1 MPSIITIQN
10 IEETISNLNYRSET
24 TLKSKLIRAVRN
36 FYTDENSIEALTSI
50 NTEELVKYIW
60 DTGDDSALIKNKKK
74 NFSSVKSSVNSDL
87 KKLYQQGNNPQG
99 IIINHNNVFDI
110 SDEAKNKALSDIAD
124 IIREKE
130 DTSSKISLQKKGRAE
145 SSGDK
150 ALADIVNILQGKEND
165 VQSKISKISGIIQEI
180 LTEAISRADTPL
192 AGAEAEQIKKL
203 FDNLALQ
210 SQGPL
215 TAEVSSA
222 DDKPKEIIDNFH
234 EQSPQISTV
243 INSVNEMLAGALA
256 MNTSGLN
263 DSVTDQ
269 IKNLFGQ
276 LTDKVKSALGEG
288 RSLDDIGVTTAWE
301 EDGETKAKD
310 AHEEISSADDKEN
323 AGELIDIIEGSDIDQ
338 TLTEIRETDEGIL
351 EGTEEIIEVIEEILE
366 DEFAETTI
374 DIEEEFSQEKNIEDD
389 KSLAA
394 DAEDIDLNPEDLE
407 TVEIIE
413 TMGEIVEDD
422 SSGLS
427 ASAEEII
434 SESFPGEKSTKN
446 TEITETEL
454 SHPDKIEAELTE
466 EQFDEIP
473 GDMPYEEITEAE
485 SDNSIFLS
493 EEGIPEETFSEEI
506 DFVEPVIDDDFADT
520 VNESAEIND
529 GEQEDIEIAEE
540 AFSEEIEEIIE
551 ESAEDLDEVSME
563 LNDITGKPV
572 DEDLQSKA
580 DILTELASAAK
591 VLEKIGPD
599 LSNNF
604 FSEEE
609 IKQKAKLLSEEFDSY
624 LSMRERF
631 YNQHILIKSGNYS
644 IGSNED
650 EKGLPLTIISLRE
663 FYIGKFPVA
672 NALFEIF
679 IEQTGYITTAERH
692 GYGMVYIPRMQK
704 VKNLVTGTES
714 FIWNSQLQHKRVPGA
729 CWYRPSGPSST
740 LHIKRIH
747 PVVQVSLEDA
757 CAFAAWTGKR
767 IPTEAEW
774 EAATRTSQSYL
785 YPWGSDWQDDACNLE
800 KSLQGDT
807 TPVDQYIKF
816 ANDYEVVDSL
826 GNVLEWTLDPWTTS
840 RHSEEEDETFVVK
853 GASWI
858 SDCPATLTGR
868 QPAYKDSSSNI
879 LGFRCIAI

>member
-10 IEETISNLNYRSET
+10 IEETINSLNYRSET
-24 TLKSKLIRAVRN
+24 TLKSKLIRAIRN
-36 FYTDENSIEALTSI
+36 FYKDENSIEALTSI

-87 KKLYQQGNNPQG
+87 KKIYQQGNNPQG

-130 DTSSKISLQKKGRAE
+130 DTGSKIRPQQEDTVE
-145 SSGDK
+145 STGDK
-150 ALADIVNILQGKEND
+150 ALADIVDILQDKEND
-165 VQSKISKISGIIQEI
+165 FQNKLSKISGIIQEI
-180 LTEAISRADTPL
+180 LSEAISRTGDQL
-192 AGAEAEQIKKL
+192 ANAEAEQVKKL
-203 FDNLALQ
+203 FGDLPAQLQTALSAKDTDTDNNSAEISNV
-210 SQGPL
+210 SQEHGP
-215 TAEVSSA
+215 E
-222 DDKPKEIIDNFH
+222 
-234 EQSPQISTV
+234 ISTT
-243 INSVNEMLAGALA
+243 INSVNEMLADALA
-256 MNTSGLN
+256 MNASGLN
-263 DSVTDQ
+263 GGDTER

-276 LTDKVKSALGEG
+276 LADKVKSALGEG
-288 RSLDDIGVTTAWE
+288 RSIDDIGIAAAWE
-301 EDGETKAKD
+301 DGGTADAKD
-310 AHEEISSADDKEN
+310 AHAEISSASDEES
-323 AGELIDIIEGSDIDQ
+323 AGKLIDIIEESDIDQ
-338 TLTEIRETDEGIL
+338 ASIEAGEAGEEVL
-351 EGTEEIIEVIEEILE
+351 EGAEEIEEIIEEVPE
-366 DEFAETTI
+366 DELVETVA
-374 DIEEEFSQEKNIEDD
+374 DIEESIEKEFSTDKGIDD
-389 KSLAA
+389 IPLAA
-394 DAEDIDLNPEDLE
+394 DTEDIYLSPEDLE
-407 TVEIIE
+407 TIEVIE
-413 TMGEIVEDD
+413 TIDEIVENT
-422 SSGLS
+422 SSGYDT
-427 ASAEEII
+427 AEEII
-434 SESFPGEKSTKN
+434 SNAAYGETP
-446 TEITETEL
+446 TDDAEITENEL
-454 SHPDKIEAELTE
+454 STTDKIEAGLTE

-473 GDMPYEEITEAE
+473 GDITYEEITERE
-485 SDNSIFLS
+485 PDDSIFLS
-493 EEGIPEETFSEEI
+493 EEDLQEETFSGEL
-506 DFVEPVIDDDFADT
+506 DSGEPVIGDDIAEIVD
-520 VNESAEIND
+520 ESAEIIAGD
-529 GEQEDIEIAEE
+529 QENIEIVEE
-540 AFSEEIEEIIE
+540 AVGEEIEEIIE
-551 ESAEDLDEVSME
+551 ESAEGIDEVSMDQD
-563 LNDITGKPV
+563 DITGA
-572 DEDLQSKA
+572 EDLQSKA

-599 LSNNF
+599 LTSSVY
-604 FSEEE
+604 SEEE

-631 YNQHILIKSGNYS
+631 YNQHILIKSGDYP

-650 EKGLPLTIISLRE
+650 RKGLPAKIINLRE
-663 FYIGKFPVA
+663 YYIGKFPVT

-679 IEQTGYITTAERH
+679 VEQTGYITTAERH
-692 GYGMVYIPRMQK
+692 GFGMVYIPRMQK

-785 YPWGSDWQDDACNLE
+785 YPWGNDWQDDACNLE

-826 GNVLEWTLDPWTTS
+826 GNVLEWTLEPWSTS
-840 RHSEEEDETFVVK
+840 GHSEEGDETYVVK

-858 SDCPATLTGR
+858 SDCPATLTSR